1 MFTHQKPD
9 LTSLRIKDIA
19 RITIWGVGL
28 IGGSLGLALKKNGFE
43 GERVGLGRNIDR
55 LKIAQEL
62 DAIDIITKNVTEGIH
77 NSDLIVL
84 CLPVHY
90 VSLFVREILDLVR
103 TEDKHT
109 VLTDV
114 GSTKTMIVKSVD
126 KMLGGGCSH
135 NYSFVGGHPM
145 AGSHDTGVGAAQAD
159 LFANSKCLLTPTDCT
174 DGQALEL
181 VKDLWHFVGAETVL
195 LSPESHDQLIGAAS
209 HLPHLIAS
217 ILANSI
223 ANAQTDEGNAL
234 DFTATGFRDTT
245 RIAAGSPELWTSIFA
260 QNTEVVLQLI
270 DDFVDNVNEFRNLL
284 ETENHSE
291 IEKVLTEAQEIVI
304 RQKNLSE

>member
-9 LTSLRIKDIA
+9 LTSLQIKDIA

-28 IGGSLGLALKKNGFE
+28 IGGSLGLALKKNGFA
-43 GERVGLGRNIDR
+43 GERVGLGRNIGR
-55 LKIAQEL
+55 LKIAQGL
-62 DAIDIITKNVTEGIH
+62 DAVDTITIHVPEGVK

-84 CLPVHY
+84 CPPVNY
-90 VSLFVREILDLVR
+90 VSLFVRDILEFVKSD
-103 TEDKHT
+103 DKHT

-114 GSTKTMIVKSVD
+114 GSTKAMTVTSVD
-126 KMLGGGCSH
+126 RMLDETCSR
-135 NYSFVGGHPM
+135 NVSFVGGHPM
-145 AGSHDTGVGAAQAD
+145 AGSHKTGVGAAHAD
-159 LFANSKCLLTPTDCT
+159 LFVNSKCLLTPTEYT
-174 DGQALEL
+174 AEQALVL

-209 HLPHLIAS
+209 HFPHLIAS

-223 ANAQTDEGNAL
+223 ANAKTDERNAL

-245 RIAAGSPELWTSIFA
+245 RIAAGAPELWTSIFT

-270 DDFVDNVNEFRNLL
+270 DDFVDNINKFRTLL

-291 IEKVLTEAQEIVI
+291 IERVLTEAQEIVI
-304 RQKNLSE
+304 KQRNLRE

>member
-9 LTSLRIKDIA
+9 LTSLQIKDIA

-43 GERVGLGRNIDR
+43 GERVGLGRNIGR

-62 DAIDIITKNVTEGIH
+62 DAVDTITIDVSEGIQ

-84 CLPVHY
+84 CLPVNY
-90 VSLFVREILDLVR
+90 VSLFVREIL
-103 TEDKHT
+103 ESIKSNEKHT

-114 GSTKTMIVKSVD
+114 GSTKSMIVTSVD
-126 KMLGGGCSH
+126 RMLDEVYSH
-135 NYSFVGGHPM
+135 NVSFVGGHPM
-145 AGSHDTGVGAAQAD
+145 AGSHKTGVGAAHAD
-159 LFANSKCLLTPTDCT
+159 LFDNSKCLLTPTEYT
-174 DGQALEL
+174 AEQALVL
-181 VKDLWHFVGAETVL
+181 VKDLWHFVGAKTVL

-223 ANAQTDEGNAL
+223 ANAKTDERNAL
-234 DFTATGFRDTT
+234 DFTATGFKDTT
-245 RIAAGSPELWTSIFA
+245 RIAAGAPELWTGIFA

-270 DDFVDNVNEFRNLL
+270 DNFVDKISEFRTLL
-284 ETENHSE
+284 ETENHAE
-291 IEKVLTEAQEIVI
+291 IERILTEAQEIVI
-304 RQKNLSE
+304 EQRSLTE